1 MRNTAAKGRRSTAK
15 VQTEA
20 EEDVVYMVVERHAS
34 IHDYVALNQN
44 VLEIL
49 YEISLPYTILGNGK
63 AQTISLQERQLSD
76 VTYNYYAVPA
86 KDTRAYLA
94 AYINGWQQQQLP
106 DGIANIT
113 YNGTYY
119 GESRLAANNNDARVR
134 LTLGD
139 DPQVK
144 IKRELTAQNSKI
156 SGNNKQVSYTYT
168 TTVRNDKK
176 EAVTLTMSDQYPVS
190 SAKEIQV
197 SVGDKITPSTTEN
210 KQTGI
215 LTYDLQLAPGES
227 KTIVLSYTVKYPK
240 DWKINL

>member
-1 MRNTAAKGRRSTAK
+1 MAVSNIGNYVET
-15 VQTEA
+15 TEQA
-20 EEDVVYMVVERHAS
+20 ISVEYA
-34 IHDYVALNQN
+34 IN
-44 VLEIL
+44 
-49 YEISLPYTILGNGK
+49 LPYTIAGNGK
-63 AQTISLQERQLSD
+63 EQMIALLEKQIDD
-76 VTYNYYAVPA
+76 VTYAYYTAPRV
-86 KDTRAYLA
+86 DQNAYLV
-94 AYINGWQQQQLP
+94 AYINDWSALNLP

-168 TTVRNDKK
+168 TTIRNDKK
-176 EAVTLTMSDQYPVS
+176 EAVKLTVTDQYPVS

-197 SVGDKITPSTTEN
+197 SVGDKNTPATTEN

-215 LTYDLQLAPGES
+215 LTYQLTLAPGES
-227 KTIVLSYTVKYPK
+227 KQIVLGYTVKYPK